1 MYGVPE
7 EKIAI
12 IPSGIDLSEYASL
25 LPEGSFKKK
34 FGIKEKEKIRVYANI
49 LRARNILPNQR
60 KELQMRKKR
69 PDGFVVRTFSE
80 AFTHIYFG
88 IFALSIN
95 KFLAFLSKF

>member
-1 MYGVPE
+1 M
-7 EKIAI
+7 
-12 IPSGIDLSEYASL
+12 SEYASL
-25 LPEGSFKKK
+25 PPEGSFKKK

-49 LRARNILPNQR
+49 LSARNMLLNQR
-60 KELQMRKKR
+60 KELQKR

>member
-1 MYGVPE
+1 
-7 EKIAI
+7 
-12 IPSGIDLSEYASL
+12 LSEYASL
-25 LPEGSFKKK
+25 PPEGSFKKK

-60 KELQMRKKR
+60 KELQMRRKR
-69 PDGFVVRTFSE
+69 PDGFVVRTFSKG
-80 AFTHIYFG
+80 FTHIYLG